1 VVGFQHRTDAERFL
15 GAFRERLATFGLEL
29 SAEKTR
35 LIQVGR
41 FAALNRKERGQGK
54 PETFTFLGFTHYCG
68 TRRSTGS
75 FIVWRK
81 TAKTRMAAKLWAL
94 KAELR
99 RRMHEPL
106 SRVGEWVRKVLTG
119 YYQYHAIPNNLDQVS
134 LFRHRLRRLW
144 GTVLRHR
151 SQRGWVNWLRLS
163 RKLDRWTPSPRV
175 LHPYPAQ
182 RFAANHPR

>member
-29 SAEKTR
+29 SAEQTR

-81 TAKTRMAAKLWAL
+81 TAKTRMAAKLQAL
-94 KAELR
+94 KVELR

-106 SRVGEWVRKVLTG
+106 SRVGEWVQKVLTG
-119 YYQYHAIPNNLDQVS
+119 YYQYHAIPGNLDRLSV
-134 LFRHRLRRLW
+134 FRHRLRRLW
-144 GTVLRHR
+144 RTVLRRR
-151 SQRGWVNWLRLS
+151 SQRGWMNWLRLS

-182 RFAANHPR
+182 RFAANPPR